1 MSSDKNKELFLQ
13 QVQQILEGIKRDKEQ
28 LSQRC
33 VDERKEKE
41 RLTTIHLDLIDK
53 QRTYYKTVKD
63 FQEVREREE
72 RECVI

>member
-1 MSSDKNKELFLQ
+1 M
-13 QVQQILEGIKRDKEQ
+13 QQILEGIKRDKEQ

-72 RECVI
+72 RSV

>member
-72 RECVI
+72 RSV